1 MTPVQ
6 TSPRVCVRTS
16 HSPVSR
22 SRSLPLSLSLSA
34 LTHTHTQR
42 CWSEIGSWP
51 ENSLGLLGGI
61 SPPFLCVAWLFRA
74 PPCFP
79 ESSPSAFRGAAAA
92 APPRPGDLKCEEG
105 QPLSPAPSRRVSA
118 RDASRAGSDGGLRG
132 FAGQT
137 ELASR
142 RRRLPAP
149 PAAAAP
155 RGLPSLR
162 TSVGL
167 FSCATPFAL
176 IPEFFIFPREREVGG
191 CVRVCQRPLSRSGV
205 WETAGKC

>member
-1 MTPVQ
+1 MGRRRRRRLEVTPVQ

-22 SRSLPLSLSLSA
+22 SLSSSLPLTLCA
-34 LTHTHTQR
+34 HTQTQKW
-42 CWSEIGSWP
+42 WSEIGSLR

-61 SPPFLCVAWLFRA
+61 SPPLLCVAWLFRA

-105 QPLSPAPSRRVSA
+105 QLLSLAPSRRVSA
-118 RDASRAGSDGGLRG
+118 RDASRAGLDGGLRG

-142 RRRLPAP
+142 RPRLPAP

-167 FSCATPFAL
+167 FPATP
-176 IPEFFIFPREREVGG
+176 
-191 CVRVCQRPLSRSGV
+191 LSP
-205 WETAGKC
+205 